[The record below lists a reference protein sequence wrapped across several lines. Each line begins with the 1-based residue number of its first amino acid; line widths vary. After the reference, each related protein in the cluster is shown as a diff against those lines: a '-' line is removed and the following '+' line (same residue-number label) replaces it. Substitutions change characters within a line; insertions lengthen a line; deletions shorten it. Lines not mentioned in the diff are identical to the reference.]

1 MLRGGKWMDAHGL
14 KIAPNKPLWDCIF
27 AASHTYCWSRN
38 TKECYSL
45 ACRCWRAKSP
55 EKIVKNKMPLKIQL
69 LIETTMAHHTLI
81 AFDSLRLP
89 KFSPNFL
96 IKPKL
101 ARSWRQDRPVKDY
114 RVMKTFGQEIVVK
127 TKNLTFFHKLMLVWL
142 WCKWW
147 AHRCTHSQGNW
158 T

>member
-1 MLRGGKWMDAHGL
+1 
-14 KIAPNKPLWDCIF
+14 
-27 AASHTYCWSRN
+27 
-38 TKECYSL
+38 
-45 ACRCWRAKSP
+45 
-55 EKIVKNKMPLKIQL
+55 MPLKIQL

-114 RVMKTFGQEIVVK
+114 RVMRTFGQEIVVK
-127 TKNLTFFHKLMLVWL
+127 TKNLTFFTNSCLFDCGASGERIGAHTRKVTEHK
-142 WCKWW
+142 
-147 AHRCTHSQGNW
+147 
-158 T
+158 

>member
-1 MLRGGKWMDAHGL
+1 
-14 KIAPNKPLWDCIF
+14 
-27 AASHTYCWSRN
+27 
-38 TKECYSL
+38 
-45 ACRCWRAKSP
+45 
-55 EKIVKNKMPLKIQL
+55 MPLKIQL

-127 TKNLTFFHKLMLVWL
+127 PKTSPFSQTHACLTVVQVVSASVHTL
-142 WCKWW
+142 
-147 AHRCTHSQGNW
+147 AR
-158 T
+158 